1 MTIYYHCTGTRR
13 KELVNVISE
22 ITGAKAEYQFMP
34 TQAYQIDYF
43 TVDKD
48 GNLSFDDR
56 ADSEEIEFLI
66 EELHKRGFVAE
77 NPNLLTIEFPEEL
90 FDETAFANLD
100 RILENKQA
108 LICHALQ
115 TDSLTYEK
123 SDGKV
128 KFPWFTLEKSEDAD
142 AYSLF
147 LTKLCEF
154 AKTQK
159 RINHKPC
166 TTDNEKFTFR
176 CFLIRIGLV
185 GKEYKSARKVLLR
198 HLTGSSAYRFG
209 RPGAEPALGISRDRL
224 LKLASDM

>member
-1 MTIYYHCTGTRR
+1 MTIFYNCTGTRR
-13 KELVNVISE
+13 KELVTAISE

-66 EELHKRGFVAE
+66 EELHQRGFVAE
-77 NPNLLTIEFPEEL
+77 SPNLLTIELPEEM
-90 FDETAFANLD
+90 FDETTFANLD
-100 RILENKQA
+100 RILENRHD

-115 TDSLTYEK
+115 TDSLAYEK

-128 KFPWFTLEKSEDAD
+128 KFPWFTTGEPEDAE
-142 AYSLF
+142 AYSQF
-147 LTKLCEF
+147 VTALCKM
-154 AKTQK
+154 AKEQK

-166 TTDNEKFTFR
+166 TTDNEKFSFR
-176 CFLIRIGLV
+176 CFLIRLGFV
-185 GKEYKSARKVLLR
+185 GKEFWQTRKVLLR

-209 RPGAEPALGISRDRL
+209 NPKGGT
-224 LKLASDM
+224 SDENAQSAGT